1 MSPFHR
7 NDDDEG
13 DGVCNINEPDK
24 SKAATVDVIEDQAL
38 ELDTSPDLNQ
48 MFREAIEKMWPCRDY
63 EENLQNVING
73 KFELAPLSL
82 TVIVYVLPVY
92 LLLLQL
98 PIYLDQTL

>member
-73 KFELAPLSL
+73 KFELAPL
-82 TVIVYVLPVY
+82 YCY
-92 LLLLQL
+92 LF
-98 PIYLDQTL
+98 TLIRLYRRLSSFILVQQEE